1 MFYPLCKKSE
11 KALWG
16 GGGGGGPPPPPRL
29 YVRGLTCDQRYFRE
43 EVHARDTFISR
54 DADRPRSHLNWLA
67 QRV

>member
-1 MFYPLCKKSE
+1 M
-11 KALWG
+11 G
-16 GGGGGGPPPPPRL
+16 GGGGNHTPRL

-43 EVHARDTFISR
+43 EVHAHDTFISR